1 MSFLF
6 LVHVILNAGL
16 TGKKKKMNCLFFLF
30 ITFFITQIDDTPKAY
45 IMFVTDSS
53 DIYWRKRNSK
63 GTASW
68 T

>member
-1 MSFLF
+1 
-6 LVHVILNAGL
+6 
-16 TGKKKKMNCLFFLF
+16 MNCLFFLF

-45 IMFVTDSS
+45 IMFVTDRS
-53 DIYWRKRNSK
+53 DIYWRRRNSK